1 MEQIGEATRTTTIKE
16 NDQEI
21 IKKILIAIDES
32 KYREK
37 LLDMD

>member
-1 MEQIGEATRTTTIKE
+1 MNLEQTGEVTTKRK
-16 NDQEI
+16 DQEI

-37 LLDMD
+37 L